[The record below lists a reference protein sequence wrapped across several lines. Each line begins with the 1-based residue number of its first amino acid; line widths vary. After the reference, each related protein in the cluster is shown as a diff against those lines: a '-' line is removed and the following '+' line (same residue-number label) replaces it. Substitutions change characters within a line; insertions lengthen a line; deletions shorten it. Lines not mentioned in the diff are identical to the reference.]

1 MLSYIKY
8 YKLIVFEITWELIIN
23 CEDSSFIKYCKCL
36 QREIKKYNSKNPTI
50 FWSILPF
57 QKILAR

>member
-23 CEDSSFIKYCKCL
+23 CREDSS
-36 QREIKKYNSKNPTI
+36 QREIKRYNSKNPTI